1 LGLFGKEP
9 FTDEPTHDDYR
20 CPAGQALTFRFAT
33 VERGRP
39 IRYDATTA
47 CRTCAL
53 KARCTRHKEGRR
65 MTRWEHEH
73 ILEKRQ
79 QRVEANPALMKRRK
93 QLVEHPFGTI
103 KHWHDQGYFLMKGL
117 AKVRAEFSLSTLAYN
132 LRRVVTILG
141 VPCMVRALA

>member
-1 LGLFGKEP
+1 
-9 FTDEPTHDDYR
+9 
-20 CPAGQALTFRFAT
+20 
-33 VERGRP
+33 
-39 IRYDATTA
+39 
-47 CRTCAL
+47 
-53 KARCTRHKEGRR
+53 